1 MSKKVI
7 ILARTSYLFFC
18 LHDCNSF
25 IWLLYVLHS
34 HGVRYIPTKFEQH
47 YGTEMVGTYL
57 TGTDFA
63 GTDLTGTEMIGTD

>member
-7 ILARTSYLFFC
+7 ILVRTCCLFFC
-18 LHDCNSF
+18 LYDCNYF
-25 IWLLYVLHS
+25 MRLLYVLHS
-34 HGVRYIPTKFEQH
+34 HGVRYIHTKFEQH